1 MGTHGRLSDGRA
13 ENASGGVEGLGAGD
27 PDARP
32 SRAHHPDAPVAE
44 RVRHRRTRVD
54 HPRLRRDLLVAA
66 GTVAAGMLVARLTA
80 RACGA
85 SEPSAPALEPI
96 AKRVERTLI
105 APCCFSQTVAEH
117 HSEVADEIR
126 RRIREALAGGATGE
140 QIVDEL
146 TRVYGERILAEPPAR
161 GFNLLAYL
169 FPPLAALAGAG
180 GLVLALRRWRRA
192 ASAGPSPQPP
202 GLAGVGA
209 AGEPLRARLAAE
221 LAALDR

>member
-1 MGTHGRLSDGRA
+1 MRIIGDHCRHITAPGSSGSD
-13 ENASGGVEGLGAGD
+13 
-27 PDARP
+27 RP
-32 SRAHHPDAPVAE
+32 AA
-44 RVRHRRTRVD
+44 
-54 HPRLRRDLLVAA
+54 AA
-66 GTVAAGMLVARLTA
+66 GRPPPARSALPFIAG
-80 RACGA
+80 
-85 SEPSAPALEPI
+85 PI
-96 AKRVERTLI
+96 AKRIECRLI
-105 APCCFSQTVAEH
+105 APCCFSQTVADH

-126 RRIREALAGGATGE
+126 RRIREALAGGATEE
-140 QIVDEL
+140 QILDEFA
-146 TRVYGERILAEPPAR
+146 RVYGERILAEPPAR